1 MNTLSNTSDDLV
13 KQAGEAGNV
22 AALISDL
29 QQLLPASGLIM
40 STESQRPFEC
50 DGLAVYQQLPL
61 ITVIPETVDQ
71 VQGILRLCY
80 SHRVPLVPRGAG
92 TGLCAGAM
100 PHAEGVLLVM
110 TKLNKILHI
119 NQHTATARVQP
130 GVRNLALTDAAK
142 PMGLYYA
149 PDPSSQ
155 IACTIG
161 GNIAE
166 NSGGVHCLKYGLT
179 VNNLLQVTL
188 VTIEGKLITLGG
200 DGLDE
205 PGMDLLSLFVGSEG
219 LLGVVVEAKVKL
231 LPRAPRVQV
240 LLAAYDS
247 VTAAGDS
254 VAALI
259 AQGIIPAGLEM
270 MDHLAINAAEDFV
283 KVGYPTDA
291 QALLICELDGTDAEV
306 EEQLAV
312 VSQCFKLHGAK
323 HIRVAKDAAEADAL
337 WQGRKAAFPAVGRI
351 SPDYYCMDGTIP
363 RSKVGHVLTR
373 ISELSN
379 TYGLRVANVF
389 HAGDGNLHPL
399 ILFDASVDGE
409 LERAELL
416 GGDILT
422 LCVDVGGT
430 ITGEHGVGLEKMP
443 QMPYQFGD
451 AELAQFRRLK
461 AAFDS
466 EELLNP
472 GKGIPTL
479 KYCQEYRSLQ
489 HG

>member
-1 MNTLSNTSDDLV
+1 MNAPSSTTTNDFE
-13 KQAGEAGNV
+13 GV
-22 AALISDL
+22 AAQKNSAELIKSL
-29 QQLLPASGLIM
+29 QSCVPKSCLIV
-40 STESQRPFEC
+40 SAEGQRPFEC
-50 DGLAVYQQLPL
+50 DGLAVYTQLPL
-61 ITVIPETVDQ
+61 ITVIPETITQ
-71 VQGILRLCY
+71 VQNILRLC
-80 SHRVPLVPRGAG
+80 HQHKVPLVPRGAG
-92 TGLCAGAM
+92 TSLCAGAM
-100 PHAEGVLLVM
+100 PHAHGVLLVM
-110 TKLNKILHI
+110 TKFDEILHI
-119 NQHTATARVQP
+119 NEITATVQP
-130 GVRNLALTDAAK
+130 GVRNLALSEAAA
-142 PMGLYYA
+142 PLGMYYA

-161 GNIAE
+161 GNVAE

-179 VNNLLQVTL
+179 VNNLLQVTM
-188 VTIEGKLITLGG
+188 VTIEGEIITLGG
-200 DGLDE
+200 DGLDR
-205 PGMDLLSLFVGSEG
+205 PGMDLLSLAAGSEG

-231 LPRAPRVQV
+231 LPRAPSVQV
-240 LLAAYDS
+240 LMAAFTS
-247 VTAAGDS
+247 VIAAGDA

-259 AQGIIPAGLEM
+259 GQGIIPAGLEM
-270 MDHLAINAAEDFV
+270 MDHLAITAAEDFV

-291 QALLICELDGTDAEV
+291 QALLICELDGTHEEV
-306 EEQLAV
+306 QEQLAQ
-312 VSQCFKLHGAK
+312 VSQCFTDHGAYQ
-323 HIRVAKDAAEADAL
+323 IRIAKDDEEAAAL

-363 RSKVGHVLTR
+363 RGQVGHVLTR
-373 ISELSN
+373 ISELSLQ
-379 TYGLRVANVF
+379 YDLRVANVF

-399 ILFDASVDGE
+399 ILFDAGIDGE
-409 LERAELL
+409 LQRAEQL

-461 AAFDS
+461 QAFDS
-466 EELLNP
+466 DDLLNP
-472 GKGIPTL
+472 GKGVPTL

>member
-1 MNTLSNTSDDLV
+1 MTT
-13 KQAGEAGNV
+13 KNV
-22 AALISDL
+22 ALLIHEL
-29 QQLLPASGLIM
+29 QQLLPVTSVIL

-61 ITVIPETVDQ
+61 ITVIPETVDH
-71 VQGILRLCY
+71 VQAILRLCHLY
-80 SHRVPLVPRGAG
+80 QVPLVPRGAG

-100 PHAEGVLLVM
+100 PHAQGVLLVM
-110 TKLNKILHI
+110 TKLNNILHI
-119 NQHTATARVQP
+119 NPNTATATVQP
-130 GVRNLALTDAAK
+130 GVRNLALTEAVQDL
-142 PMGLYYA
+142 GLYYA

-161 GNIAE
+161 GNVAE

-179 VNNLLQVTL
+179 VNNVLQ
-188 VTIEGKLITLGG
+188 IKLITIDGQLMTLGG
-200 DGLDE
+200 EGLDE
-205 PGMDLLSLFVGSEG
+205 PGMDLLSLFIGSEG
-219 LLGVVVEAKVKL
+219 LLGVVVEVKVKL
-231 LPRAPRVQV
+231 LPKATRVQV
-240 LLAAYDS
+240 LMAAYDS
-247 VTAAGDS
+247 VTAAGDA

-259 AQGIIPAGLEM
+259 GQGIIPAGLEM
-270 MDHLAINAAEDFV
+270 MDHLAINAAEEFV
-283 KVGYPTDA
+283 KVGYPIEA
-291 QALLICELDGTDAEV
+291 QALLICELDGTDAQV

-312 VSQCFKLHGAK
+312 VSECFKEHGATR
-323 HIRVAKDAAEADAL
+323 IRIAKDSEEAQAL

-363 RSKVGHVLTR
+363 RGKVGYVLTR
-373 ISELSN
+373 IQELAQN
-379 TYGLRVANVF
+379 YGLRVANVF

-399 ILFDASVDGE
+399 ILFDASIDGQ
-409 LERAELL
+409 LEQAELL

-443 QMPYQFGD
+443 QMPYQFAD

-461 AAFDS
+461 EAFDS
-466 EELLNP
+466 DCLLNP

-489 HG
+489 NG